1 LNNQTKDSDMS
12 THFLSSRR
20 ACVAF
25 VIAAVAFGPA
35 AIAADMAKNSAATL
49 NGDGQKAL
57 NSLYAKYPGAKAIG
71 GKAAAVLVFPKVTK
85 AGLGIGGQYGEGVL
99 LKGGKPVAYYSTA
112 GISTGLQAGAQ
123 TYGYAMFFMNDAAI
137 GSLNKAEGF
146 EVGVGPSV
154 VLVDEG
160 MAKTTTTTTL
170 DKDIYAFIFG
180 QKGMMAG
187 LGIQGNKITKINPK

>member
-1 LNNQTKDSDMS
+1 MNL
-12 THFLSSRR
+12 HLHSRR
-20 ACVAF
+20 RVCAAF
-25 VIAAVAFGPA
+25 AAAAVAFGPA
-35 AIAADMAKNSAATL
+35 ALAADMAKNSAATL
-49 NGDGQKAL
+49 NSDGQKAL
-57 NSLYAKYPGAKAIG
+57 NSLYAKVPAAKTIG
-71 GKAAAVLVFPKVTK
+71 GKASAVLVFPKVTK

-123 TYGYAMFFMNDAAI
+123 TYGYAMFFMNDAAV
-137 GSLNKAEGF
+137 GALNKAEGF

-170 DKDIYAFIFG
+170 DKDVYAFIFG
-180 QKGMMAG
+180 QKGLMAG
-187 LGIQGNKITKINPK
+187 LGIQGNKITPIDPRP

>member
-1 LNNQTKDSDMS
+1 MS
-12 THFLSSRR
+12 LHFLSRR
-20 ACVAF
+20 RVCAALAV
-25 VIAAVAFGPA
+25 AAVAFGPA
-35 AIAADMAKNSAATL
+35 ALAADMAKNSAATL
-49 NGDGQKAL
+49 NSDGQKAL
-57 NSLYAKYPGAKAIG
+57 NSLYAKVPAAKAIG

-85 AGLGIGGQYGEGVL
+85 AGFGIGGQYGEGVL

-123 TYGYAMFFMNDAAI
+123 TFGYAMFFMNDAAI
-137 GSLNKAEGF
+137 GSLSKAEGF

-180 QKGMMAG
+180 QKGLMAG